1 MDGARGGEGF
11 SYRPTAPNRPCGKDQ
26 VMELP
31 LDRER
36 LKSWNQRERSDDV
49 SLARSEGPG
58 AGLILAIQLSALG
71 IRLNRAATPG
81 SRGHDL
87 DEKSR
92 LYAAPLRAI
101 TSP

>member
-1 MDGARGGEGF
+1 MDGARGGGGF
-11 SYRPTAPNRPCGKDQ
+11 SYRLGKDQ

-58 AGLILAIQLSALG
+58 AGLSLAIQLSALG
-71 IRLNRAATPG
+71 IRLNRAATPC

-92 LYAAPLRAI
+92 LYAAPLRAL